1 MGERKRGAAQS
12 ASVWLTRPARQPGPP
27 GLSRVRIVRTAVEL
41 LDAEGLQA
49 LSMRRVA
56 TQLNAGHMSLYWHVA
71 TKGELLELA
80 LDEVFGE
87 VVAPP
92 DGLPWD
98 EQLCALAGSLRAVFA
113 RHRWAARLIG
123 EYLNIGPNAL
133 RMTDTALRVAS
144 GSGLAPDQTDSAAAL
159 VLEYVCGFA
168 TAETRMIENAAK
180 AERNGEQ
187 PADEGFAEVSN
198 AVRSGLTEFAT
209 LRELAS
215 RDIGTATEIR
225 DRNFAFGLQCIIA
238 GLRALA
244 DSGETPARDRP

>member
-1 MGERKRGAAQS
+1 MGERKRGAAQP
-12 ASVWLTRPARQPGPP
+12 ASVWLAPPARQPGPP
-27 GLSRVRIVRTAVEL
+27 GLSRDRIVRTAVEL

-56 TQLNAGHMSLYWHVA
+56 AQLNAGHMSLYWHVT
-71 TKGELLELA
+71 TKGALLELA

-87 VVAPP
+87 VVAPS
-92 DGLPWD
+92 DDLPWD
-98 EQLCALAGSLRAVFA
+98 ERLCALAGSLRAMFA

-168 TAETRMIENAAK
+168 TAETRMLENAAT
-180 AERNGEQ
+180 AERDGGQSAE
-187 PADEGFAEVSN
+187 EGFADVSD

-225 DRNFAFGLQCIIA
+225 DRNFTFGLRCIIA
-238 GLRALA
+238 GLGALA
-244 DSGETPARDRP
+244 ESDETPA

>member
-1 MGERKRGAAQS
+1 MAERKRGAART
-12 ASVWLTRPARQPGPP
+12 ASVWLAPPVRQPGPP
-27 GLSRVRIVRTAVEL
+27 GLSRDRIVRTAVEL

-56 TQLNAGHMSLYWHVA
+56 ARLGAGHMSLYWHVA
-71 TKGELLELA
+71 TKGALLELA

-87 VVAPP
+87 VAAPAE
-92 DGLPWD
+92 DLSWD
-98 EQLCALAGSLRAVFA
+98 EQLRDLAGSLRAMFG

-133 RMTDTALRVAS
+133 RTTDTALRVVN

-168 TAETRMIENAAK
+168 TAETRMIENAAT
-180 AERNGEQ
+180 AERGGAKS
-187 PADEGFAEVSN
+187 PDEGFAEVSD
-198 AVRSGLTEFAT
+198 AVRSGLTELAS
-209 LRELAS
+209 LRELAG
-215 RDIGTATEIR
+215 RDIGTATQIR

-238 GLRALA
+238 GLRSLA
-244 DSGETPARDRP
+244 DPDNTPG

>member
-1 MGERKRGAAQS
+1 MAERKRGAAKA
-12 ASVWLTRPARQPGPP
+12 ASVWLAPDARQPGPP
-27 GLSRVRIVRTAVEL
+27 GLSRDRIVRTAVVL

-56 TQLNAGHMSLYWHVA
+56 AQLGAGHMSLYWHVS
-71 TKGELLELA
+71 TKSALLELA

-92 DGLPWD
+92 DDLAWE
-98 EQLCALAGSLRAVFA
+98 EQVRSLAASLRAVFA
-113 RHRWAARLIG
+113 RHRWVARLIG

-133 RMTDTALRVAS
+133 RMTDTALRVVS
-144 GSGLAPDQTDSAAAL
+144 GSGLATDQIDSAAAL

-168 TAETRMIENAAK
+168 TAETRMLENAAT
-180 AERNGEQ
+180 ADRDGEQ
-187 PADEGFAEVSN
+187 AADEGFAEVSD
-198 AVRSGLTEFAT
+198 AVRSGLTEFAS

-215 RDIGTATEIR
+215 RDLGTATEIR
-225 DRNFAFGLQCIIA
+225 DRNFAFGLRCVIA

-244 DSGETPARDRP
+244 DSDGTAS

>member
-1 MGERKRGAAQS
+1 MGERKQGAAKT
-12 ASVWLTRPARQPGPP
+12 ASVWLAPGARQSGPP
-27 GLSRVRIVRTAVEL
+27 GLSRDRIVRTAVEL
-41 LDAEGLQA
+41 LDSEGLQA

-56 TQLNAGHMSLYWHVA
+56 AQLGAGHMSLYWHVT
-71 TKGELLELA
+71 TKSALLELA

-92 DGLPWD
+92 EDLAWE
-98 EQLCALAGSLRAVFA
+98 EQLRALAGSLRAVFA

-133 RMTDTALRVAS
+133 RMTDTALRVVS
-144 GSGLAPDQTDSAAAL
+144 GSGLPPDQTDSAAAL

-168 TAETRMIENAAK
+168 TTETRMIENAAT

-187 PADEGFAEVSN
+187 TADEGFAEVSN

-225 DRNFAFGLQCIIA
+225 DRNFVFGLQCIIA

-244 DSGETPARDRP
+244 DSGETPA

>member
-1 MGERKRGAAQS
+1 MGERKRGAATY
-12 ASVWLTRPARQPGPP
+12 ASVWLTPPARQPGPP
-27 GLSRVRIVRTAVEL
+27 GLSRDRIVRTAVEL
-41 LDAEGLQA
+41 LDTEGLQA
-49 LSMRRVA
+49 VSMRRVA
-56 TQLNAGHMSLYWHVA
+56 AQLGAGHMSLYWHVT
-71 TKGELLELA
+71 TKGALLELA
-80 LDEVFGE
+80 LDEAFGE

-92 DGLPWD
+92 DDLRWD
-98 EQLCALAGSLRAVFA
+98 EQLRALAGSLRAVFA

-133 RMTDTALRVAS
+133 RMTDTALRVVS

-168 TAETRMIENAAK
+168 TAETRMIDDAAS

-187 PADEGFAEVSN
+187 SADEGFAEVSD
-198 AVRSGLTEFAT
+198 AVRSGFTEFAS

-238 GLRALA
+238 GLKALA
-244 DSGETPARDRP
+244 DTRETPA